1 MPRNSSIVCSQRTRT
16 NSLVCDAWNSR
27 MRLPLMTR
35 SYALG
40 SDTSQA
46 ASSSVSSSRVHWPA
60 SKRGTSPR
68 ATKPS
73 QSPISESQFPRT
85 VTSHVSRV
93 RLIASAPRGPL
104 PTTSPRLSTRV
115 MPRASMSA
123 RTASRAVT
131 LPWTS
136 EMTAMR
142 SSGSAT
148 GSVLVGLAGQG
159 EHPVE
164 RGTGL
169 GRDGRVDADRVDDPA
184 FDERLEGPHEVREVD
199 AVHRRAVADVLL
211 QEGDPL
217 VRELRG
223 EATHEV
229 ELGADDPRRA
239 VGRCRDGLDDL
250 LGRADLVGEL
260 DDLVAA
266 LGVHDHLDVGDL
278 AARGLDRVDRE
289 PAVHRTVPAPQDH
302 PGGLE
307 LLARQPA
314 VRAVRVP
321 DDAVV
326 EGEAELAHGGVAA
339 EGLVGQEEHLA
350 GGRSV
355 APDAADLLERPVEGG
370 ARVGRGADRA
380 AVATGERLDRGGG
393 VHVRDGDGAPGHAGC
408 LELLPAVLDLGD
420 RGHVGHRAAGRE
432 VG

>member
-115 MPRASMSA
+115 MPRAS
-123 RTASRAVT
+123 RAVT

-142 SSGSAT
+142 SSDSAT
-148 GSVLVGLAGQG
+148 GSVLVGLAGQRQ
-159 EHPVE
+159 HPVE
-164 RGTGL
+164 RGAGL
-169 GRDGRVDADRVDDPA
+169 GGNGRVDADRVDDAPL
-184 FDERLEGPHEVREVD
+184 DERLERPHQVRQVD
-199 AVHRRAVADVLL
+199 PVHRRAVADVLL

-217 VRELRG
+217 LGELLG

-239 VGRCRDGLDDL
+239 RRCRGDRLDDL
-250 LGRADLVGEL
+250 LRRPHLVGPL
-260 DDLVAA
+260 DDLVLA
-266 LGVHDHLDVGDL
+266 LGVDDDLDARDL
-278 AARGLDRVDRE
+278 AASGLDGVDGE
-289 PAVHRTVPAPQDH
+289 ASVHRAVPAPEDH
-302 PGGLE
+302 PGVLE
-307 LLARQPA
+307 LLA
-314 VRAVRVP
+314 
-321 DDAVV
+321 
-326 EGEAELAHGGVAA
+326 G
-339 EGLVGQEEHLA
+339 
-350 GGRSV
+350 
-355 APDAADLLERPVEGG
+355 
-370 ARVGRGADRA
+370 
-380 AVATGERLDRGGG
+380 
-393 VHVRDGDGAPGHAGC
+393 
-408 LELLPAVLDLGD
+408 
-420 RGHVGHRAAGRE
+420 
-432 VG
+432 